1 MDAVK
6 NVQRTKEDYDMK
18 KLVIALGGNALGNTP
33 YEQLR
38 LVTETAK
45 PIVDLIEAGNQVVI
59 AHGNG
64 PQVGMINLAM
74 STAAN
79 AKAIKS
85 DMPFPE
91 CGAMSQGYIGYHLQ
105 NSIQNELKARGIK
118 KNVATVVTQVLVD
131 ENDPAFQHPTKPIG
145 AFYSKEEADRIAA
158 EKGYT
163 MIEDAGRGYRQVV
176 PSPKPVDVVE
186 KDMVN
191 TLIDAGH
198 VVITV
203 GGGGIPVIE
212 KDGKLLGVPAV
223 IDKDFASAKLAEL
236 VHADALVILTAVD
249 RVAINWGK
257 PDQKSLERMTC
268 AEAEQY
274 CREGHFAPGSMLPKV
289 QAAMSFAKTGG
300 EAIIASLENAA
311 AALRGESGTKVVK

>member
-1 MDAVK
+1 
-6 NVQRTKEDYDMK
+6 MK

-33 YEQLR
+33 YEQLA
-38 LVTETAK
+38 LVTKTAQ
-45 PIVDLIEAGNQVVI
+45 PIVDLIEAGNQVII

-105 NSIQNELKARGIK
+105 NSIQNELKKRGIRK
-118 KNVATVVTQVLVD
+118 SVATVVTQVLVN
-131 ENDPAFQHPTKPIG
+131 EQDPAFQHPTKPIG

-163 MIEDAGRGYRQVV
+163 MVEDAGRGYRQVV

-186 KDMVN
+186 KEMVN

-212 KDGKLLGVPAV
+212 KDGKLVGVPAV

-236 VHADALVILTAVD
+236 VDADALVILTAVD

-257 PDQKSLERMTC
+257 PDQKELEVMTC
-268 AEAEQY
+268 EEAERY
-274 CREGHFAPGSMLPKV
+274 CKEGHFAPGSMLPKV
-289 QAAMSFAKTGG
+289 QAAMSFARTGK

>member
-1 MDAVK
+1 
-6 NVQRTKEDYDMK
+6 MK

-33 YEQLR
+33 YEQLK
-38 LVTETAK
+38 LVQETAK

-105 NSIQNELKARGIK
+105 NSIQNELKARGLK
-118 KNVATVVTQVLVD
+118 KSVATVVTQVLVD
-131 ENDPAFQHPTKPIG
+131 ETDPAFQHPSKPIG

-236 VHADALVILTAVD
+236 VKADALVILTAVD
-249 RVAINWGK
+249 RVSINWGK
-257 PDQKSLERMTC
+257 PNQESLESMTC
-268 AEAEQY
+268 EQAEQY
-274 CREGHFAPGSMLPKV
+274 CKEGHFAPGSMLPKV
-289 QAAMSFAKTGG
+289 QAAMSFARTGG

-311 AALRGESGTKVVK
+311 AALRGESGTKIVR

>member
-1 MDAVK
+1 
-6 NVQRTKEDYDMK
+6 MK

-74 STAAN
+74 STAAA

-105 NSIQNELKARGIK
+105 NSIRNELKARGIEK
-118 KNVATVVTQVLVD
+118 SVATVVTQVLVD
-131 ENDPAFQHPTKPIG
+131 ENDPAFSHPTKPIG
-145 AFYSKEEADRIAA
+145 AFYSKEEAERIAA

-198 VVITV
+198 VVVTV

-236 VHADALVILTAVD
+236 VKADALVILTAVD

-257 PDQKSLERMTC
+257 PNQQSLDRMTC
-268 AEAEQY
+268 AEAEQF
-274 CREGHFAPGSMLPKV
+274 CKEGHFAPGSMLPKV
-289 QAAMSFAKTGG
+289 QAAMSFARTGG

-311 AALRGESGTKVVK
+311 AALRGASGTKVVQ